1 MCSAAHTS
9 SIERPSDGP
18 AALAE
23 KVAQLR
29 ELCGP
34 GDEAIETHFAW
45 IFLIG
50 DRALKLRKPVRRET
64 MDYRS
69 IDLRRVDSEEDVR
82 LNRRLAPDVYLRT
95 LPLVRRADG
104 RIVPGGAGEIVDWL
118 VEMRRL
124 DRRWFLDATLE
135 RGDVSAPMLEQVADM
150 LAAFY
155 ASAPPAISRA
165 GEIGPRIAAQAADNA
180 RVIGTLDAPRAALLA
195 RLQHLALAAFE
206 PVLEARVAA
215 GCIVEG
221 HGDLRPEH
229 ILVSDPPAV
238 IDCLEFDRDLR
249 IMDRAEE
256 LCVLEIEC
264 ARIGHAATGT
274 WLLGACLARLQDP
287 ATAALLDFYRSH
299 RAAHRAKLYAWRSAE
314 PDGGSPQEWRS
325 RAAGY
330 LDSALES
337 ARRAS
342 GQRRFG

>member
-1 MCSAAHTS
+1 MCSAAHTT
-9 SIERPSDGP
+9 SIEQTSDGP

-23 KVAQLR
+23 KVARLR

-34 GDEAIETHFAW
+34 DDEAIETHFAW
-45 IFLIG
+45 IFLVG
-50 DRALKLRKPVRRET
+50 DRALKLRKPVRRGT

-69 IDLRRVDSEEDVR
+69 IDLRRADSEEDVR

-95 LPLVRRADG
+95 LPLVRRPDG
-104 RIVPGGAGEIVDWL
+104 RIAPGGGGEIVDWL

-124 DRRWFLDATLE
+124 DRRWFLDAALE
-135 RGDVSAPMLEQVADM
+135 RGDVSSPMLERVADM

-155 ASAPPAISRA
+155 ASAPAAISRP
-165 GEIGPRIAAQAADNA
+165 GEIGPRIAAQAAANA
-180 RVIGTLDAPRAALLA
+180 RVIALLDAPRAALLA
-195 RLQHLALAAFE
+195 RLQRVALAA
-206 PVLEARVAA
+206 LEAVLDARAAA

-229 ILVSDPPAV
+229 VMLSDPPAV

-249 IMDRAEE
+249 VMDRAEE

-274 WLLGACLARLQDP
+274 WLLQACLARLGDRAP
-287 ATAALLDFYRSH
+287 AALLDFYRSH

-314 PDGGSPQEWRS
+314 PDDGSPQEWRS
-325 RAAGY
+325 RAKGY
-330 LDSALES
+330 LDSALQS
-337 ARRAS
+337 ASRAS